1 MLWTPMRRWPWELLC
16 RWDDGRTALTE
27 VQHTRRQFDSGIC
40 VVLPAAVQAGILQGE
55 VDSLMVMEQWQA
67 SLMRALAQVQLKND
81 PKARAQ
87 VEEKFGIE
95 EEGEKEEEQEGQ
107 GDEDESVAAPEA
119 ADAEQ
124 QR

>member
-1 MLWTPMRRWPWELLC
+1 M
-16 RWDDGRTALTE
+16 
-27 VQHTRRQFDSGIC
+27 
-40 VVLPAAVQAGILQGE
+40 VLPVAVQAGILQGE

-67 SLMRALAQVQLKND
+67 SLMRALAQLQLKND

-87 VEEKFGIE
+87 VEEKFDIE
-95 EEGEKEEEQEGQ
+95 EEGEEEEEEEGQ
-107 GDEDESVAAPEA
+107 GDERVAAAQA